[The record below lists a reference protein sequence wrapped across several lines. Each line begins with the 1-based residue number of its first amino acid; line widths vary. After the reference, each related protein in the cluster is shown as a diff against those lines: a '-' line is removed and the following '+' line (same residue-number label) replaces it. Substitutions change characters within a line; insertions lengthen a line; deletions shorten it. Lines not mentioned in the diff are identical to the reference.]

1 MKKYIKKKLSDYPTI
16 NGFGKVE
23 SALFIEN
30 GFITEEQIGK
40 NFPDLYTSSWL
51 KKFISSELSSIGG
64 HKKFVEFIVNNKNK
78 HYCIIGDYD
87 ADGIMATTIMKLA
100 LDTFGVKKCDYII
113 PNRLEDGYG
122 IRTKHIDRA
131 LELGAE
137 VIVTVDNGITA
148 HDVVNYAKEKKL
160 FVIITDHHIPDSDK
174 LPGADIIINPHLTD
188 EKFEHICGAFVAF
201 KLANRLL
208 DHNNKEHE
216 FVLKDMAMFAAVAT
230 VSDVMPLY
238 GENRS
243 LLKYVLDNTNF
254 IKNKGIWSG
263 RTLKFLSG
271 FGVGR
276 FTKDEEEIITEDTF
290 GFYIGPAINA
300 SGRVNGTTE
309 HIVDDIIQ
317 SVEYGRFINGY
328 KEINRERQEKTREI
342 FKEHVHGPEPIGFL
356 VIDEKKYDYPIG
368 GLIGLVANRVSD
380 REQKPA
386 IVGTNKDGL
395 IHFSCRSVPG
405 YSLYD
410 GLNRYINT
418 HPGTTVAG
426 GGHDGAIGIRLT
438 DLNEVE
444 LLREHFSKDYLE
456 YSTVSEANVFELE
469 NEFIDEAF
477 NAHRTLAPF
486 GQRFEKLKLSYTEI
500 FEEYIPEDKLIG
512 VGDYYFK
519 TFIKEEDLPKIGEK
533 VHLIITLSTER
544 LTENYMKVEEI
555 EVIKD

>member
-1 MKKYIKKKLSDYPTI
+1 MKKYIKKRLSEYPTI

-30 GFITEEQIGK
+30 GFTTEEDIVK
-40 NFPDLYTSSWL
+40 NFPDLYTNSWL
-51 KKFISSELSSIGG
+51 KKFLSSELSSIGG
-64 HKKFVEFIVNNKNK
+64 HKKFVEFISNNKNK

-122 IRTKHIDRA
+122 IRVKHIDRA
-131 LELGAE
+131 LELNAE

-148 HDVVNYAKEKKL
+148 HDVVDYAKSKGL
-160 FVIITDHHIPDSDK
+160 AVIITDHHIPDSDK
-174 LPGADIIINPHLTD
+174 LPAADIVINPHLTN
-188 EKFEHICGAFVAF
+188 EKFAHICGAFVAL
-201 KLANRLL
+201 KLGNALL
-208 DHNNKEHE
+208 DHDNREHE

-254 IKNKGIWSG
+254 IKEKGIWSG

-276 FTKDEEEIITEDTF
+276 FTKDQNELITEDTF

-317 SVEYGRFINGY
+317 SIEYGKFINGY
-328 KEINRERQEKTREI
+328 KEINRQRQEKTREI
-342 FKEHVHGPEPIGFL
+342 FKEHVHGPESIGFL

-368 GLIGLVANRVSD
+368 GLIGLVANRISD

-386 IVGTNKDGL
+386 LVGTVKDGVM
-395 IHFSCRSVPG
+395 HFSCRSVPG

-410 GLNRYINT
+410 GLNRYIST
-418 HPGTTVAG
+418 HEGTTVQG
-426 GGHDGAIGIRLT
+426 GGHDGAIGIRLS
-438 DLNEVE
+438 DEKE
-444 LLREHFSKDYLE
+444 IPLLREHFSKDYLE
-456 YSTVSEANVFELE
+456 YSTVTEANVFELE
-469 NEFIDEAF
+469 NEYIDEAF
-477 NAHRTLAPF
+477 DAHRRLAPF
-486 GQRFEKLKLSYTEI
+486 GQGFEKLKFSYTEI
-500 FEEYIPEDKLIG
+500 FEEFVPEEKLVGIG
-512 VGDYYFK
+512 KYFFK
-519 TFIKEEDLPKIGEK
+519 TYLKEEDLPKIGQK
-533 VHLIITLSTER
+533 VHIVVSLSVEKYN
-544 LTENYMKVEEI
+544 ENFLKIEEI
-555 EVIKD
+555 EILND